1 MKNLL
6 KTTITLL
13 LTILALSCNLEEN
26 LDSLENQSLHY
37 EDFFKKV
44 SNMKLKTSEE
54 NVIYINYK
62 WDATK
67 ETIEYLNSKEKEPD
81 FFILEL
87 ESEDNI
93 ASRIEEGG
101 YQVDCDR
108 GGDGSNNWSKTC
120 NGKWSCAKLIAK
132 CLNEGGCATICQQ
145 QMIYIPQTNTF
156 YLNVVE

>member
-1 MKNLL
+1 M
-6 KTTITLL
+6 
-13 LTILALSCNLEEN
+13 
-26 LDSLENQSLHY
+26 
-37 EDFFKKV
+37 
-44 SNMKLKTSEE
+44 
-54 NVIYINYK
+54 IYINYK

-87 ESEDNI
+87 ESKNNI

-120 NGKWSCAKLIAK
+120 TPNCSKA
-132 CLNEGGCATICQQ
+132 
-145 QMIYIPQTNTF
+145 
-156 YLNVVE
+156 